1 MIRGGL
7 GGGNTQTGIH
17 FEGRVDIVTYL
28 NNEVAGYRCEQKPLN
43 EIGLPVPNIEV
54 V

>member
-1 MIRGGL
+1 MVRGGL

-28 NNEVAGYRCEQKPLN
+28 NDEVAGYRCEQKTFN
-43 EIGLPVPNIEV
+43 SKKSIYGI
-54 V
+54 